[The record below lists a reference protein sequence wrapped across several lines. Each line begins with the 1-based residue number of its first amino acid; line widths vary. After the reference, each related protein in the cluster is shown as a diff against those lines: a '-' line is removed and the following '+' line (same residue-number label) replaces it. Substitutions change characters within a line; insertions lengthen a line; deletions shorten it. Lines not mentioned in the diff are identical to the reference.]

1 MENKAAYSADG
12 HEPDGIWVSDDGG
25 IICTGGE
32 YDGQIGVHIADP
44 DSGEILEQNYANLA
58 DDLPVDWAW
67 EDDRKGIEPE
77 EVVIEEYNG
86 EMYVLATL
94 QDPSAVIVYNI
105 TDPTN
110 PVYDSGVITQLID
123 YTV

>member
-1 MENKAAYSADG
+1 MSA
-12 HEPDGIWVSDDGG
+12 DGG

-32 YDGQIGVHIADP
+32 YDGQIGVHVVDTN
-44 DSGEILEQNYANLA
+44 SGEIIDQNYANLA
-58 DDLPVDWAW
+58 NDLPGSWAW

-94 QDPSAVIVYNI
+94 QDPSAVSSLQYYRSNK
-105 TDPTN
+105 
-110 PVYDSGVITQLID
+110 SCL
-123 YTV
+123 